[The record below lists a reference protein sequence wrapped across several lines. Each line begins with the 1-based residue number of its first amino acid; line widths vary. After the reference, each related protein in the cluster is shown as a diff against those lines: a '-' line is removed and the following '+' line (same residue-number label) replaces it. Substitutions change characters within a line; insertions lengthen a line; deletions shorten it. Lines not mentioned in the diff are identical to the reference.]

1 MLHRDIDAMQAGGVG
16 NGTLVRV
23 FGAW

>member
-16 NGTLVRV
+16 NGTLVKV